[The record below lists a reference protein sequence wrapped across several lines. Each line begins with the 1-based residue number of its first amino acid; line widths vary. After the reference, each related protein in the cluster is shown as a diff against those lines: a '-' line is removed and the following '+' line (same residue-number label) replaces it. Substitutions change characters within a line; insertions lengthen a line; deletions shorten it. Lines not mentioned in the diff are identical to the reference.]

1 MFSFAPKDFPVDP
14 GVYLMKNTQGKVL
27 YVGKAVNL
35 RSRLSSYFRGE
46 VAHPKTRA
54 LVAKIAGVDVLVT
67 ATEKEA
73 LLLEASLIKKH
84 RPRYNIVL
92 RDDKSHILF
101 KLDKSHEFPKIAFT
115 RRVVR
120 DGSTYF
126 GPFTSAQA
134 ARKTW
139 KELNKLFPLRK
150 CRDASFKNRVR
161 PCLYHFIGQCLAPCS
176 GKVSREDYGV
186 LVKRVEAFLSGRS
199 ADVLK
204 RLEREMA
211 EASDALQF
219 ERAAELRDL
228 LSAMRATL
236 EGQAA
241 VLPNHA
247 DMDAIDVFAA
257 GGGMGLTVLFIR
269 QGRLLDRANFFWPDF
284 AEDELPEALPSFLA
298 QYYRPESF
306 VPARILLPVR
316 LMETMGETGAELA
329 EEILTER
336 RGGKVTLGAP
346 KSREEEGLLEIASA
360 NAARAVSEA
369 REKGQEESVP
379 ALLGRKLQIG
389 REIGRIE
396 AVDVSHLGGKGM
408 RVGMVVFEDGR
419 FAKEAYR
426 QYAFPELEGSGDDY
440 AALAGWVE
448 KRIDSGEPWP
458 DLVLI
463 DGGKG
468 QLASVERVLVQ
479 AGLPQL
485 WELASIAKAGHT
497 KSDMNERVFRPGRK
511 NPLALRPGSRELLFL
526 QRLRDEVHRFVIG
539 RQRQARKKIG
549 LTSEIL
555 AIPGVGQKTAK
566 LLWGAFGTLE
576 RLRAASLEELQNV
589 EGLGIKRAASVY
601 ASLHR
606 ETPH

>member
-1 MFSFAPKDFPVDP
+1 MFSFVPKDFPVDP
-14 GVYLMKNTQGKVL
+14 GVYLMKNAQAKVL

-35 RSRLSSYFRGE
+35 RSRLSSYFRAE

-54 LVAKIAGVDVLVT
+54 LVAKVAGVDVLVT

-101 KLDKSHEFPKIAFT
+101 KLDKSQEFPKIAFT

-176 GKVSREDYGV
+176 GNVSREEYGV

-204 RLEREMA
+204 RLEREMT

-228 LSAMRATL
+228 LNAMRATI

-257 GGGMGLTVLFIR
+257 DAGMGLTVLFIR

-284 AEDELPEALPSFLA
+284 AEDELPEALPSFLT

-316 LMETMGETGAELA
+316 LMETMGETGAALA
-329 EEILTER
+329 CEILAER
-336 RGGKVTLGAP
+336 RGSKVTLGAP

-369 REKGQEESVP
+369 REKGREESVP

-419 FAKEAYR
+419 FAKDAYR

-440 AALAGWVE
+440 AAMAKWVE

-468 QLASVERVLVQ
+468 QLATVERALAQ

-485 WELASIAKAGHT
+485 WELASIAKSGRS
-497 KSDMNERVFRPGRK
+497 KNSQDDQVFRPGRK

-539 RQRQARKKIG
+539 RQRQARKKTG
-549 LTSEIL
+549 LASEIL
-555 AIPGVGQKTAK
+555 AIPGVGPKTAK
-566 LLWGAFGTLE
+566 LLWDAFGTLE
-576 RLRAASLEELQNV
+576 RIRAATLEELKGV
-589 EGLGIKRAASVY
+589 EGLGIKRAESVH
-601 ASLHR
+601 ASLQQ